1 MSKESGLGF
10 TTLSIDDNGGT
21 LRDIRDDVTNF
32 EMSTPKAVQDV
43 TGVDKYAMERLGL
56 LSDMSTTLNG
66 VFDDAANKAHE
77 VFKTVNLSTAVAR
90 EFTFTHSG
98 QTIGTSNTPTLL
110 FTDYALTRGADGSLV
125 WAAPAVLANGVVP
138 AWS

>member
-1 MSKESGLGF
+1 MAKESGLGF

-43 TGVDKYAMERLGL
+43 TGVDKFAMERLGL

-66 VFDDAANKAHE
+66 VFDDATNKAHE

-110 FTDYALTRGADGSLV
+110 FTDYALNRGADGSLT
-125 WAAPAVLANGVVP
+125 WSAPGVLANGVVP

>member
-32 EMSTPKAVQDV
+32 EVSTPKAVQDI
-43 TGVDKYAMERLGL
+43 TGVDKFAMERLGL

-66 VFDDAANKAHE
+66 VFDDATNKAHE

-125 WAAPAVLANGVVP
+125 WAAPGVLANGVVP